1 MKKIKLLAIGLIA
14 AAILTSNVT
23 VKAFS
28 ANVEKKPEKQ
38 TTTVIKAPAK
48 AAEAKNCPTCSKL
61 KVATID
67 VQKIISNS
75 PKLKA
80 LNEDKKNKM
89 DEITAFVEKANA
101 SVAKETDPQKKEEL
115 KDKYN
120 KELKA
125 KKETLDKNYFQKLSE
140 IDKEIKEQIKIKAN
154 ASHYDLV
161 LTKSSVLY
169 GGTDIT
175 QEIVKN
181 LK

>member
-14 AAILTSNVT
+14 ATILTSNFT
-23 VKAFS
+23 VKAS
-28 ANVEKKPEKQ
+28 SPPAEKKPEKQ
-38 TTTVIKAPAK
+38 TTTAIKAPAK
-48 AAEAKNCPTCSKL
+48 AAEVKNGQNGSKL

-75 PKLKA
+75 PKIKA
-80 LNEDKKNKM
+80 LNEDKRNKM
-89 DEITAFVEKANA
+89 NEITTFVEKANA

-120 KELKA
+120 KELKV
-125 KKETLDKNYFQKLSE
+125 KKEALDKNYFQKLSE
-140 IDKEIKEQIKIKAN
+140 IDKEIKEQIKTKAN
-154 ASHYDLV
+154 ALHYDLV

-175 QEIVKN
+175 QEIIKI